1 MSEACSARSRESSR
15 APCYSTTGRR
25 TRPSAAHVDSVIL
38 HKGRELD
45 TSTPEGRLRLSELIV
60 AAIRARTCGMSL
72 PAIAKRLEVSEDVA
86 ASLLAEGL
94 DARTKAAA
102 AEIRGRQQ
110 QLLHDIYAALTPGLT
125 RVDLETGVPDY
136 ADRVSVAS
144 QLVQTAKYEAELHG
158 VRAPKRVEVRE
169 ITDAEFTTTVSE
181 DLAELGVDP
190 RGDVP
195 LSPVDGWSNT

>member
-1 MSEACSARSRESSR
+1 M
-15 APCYSTTGRR
+15 
-25 TRPSAAHVDSVIL
+25 
-38 HKGRELD
+38 D